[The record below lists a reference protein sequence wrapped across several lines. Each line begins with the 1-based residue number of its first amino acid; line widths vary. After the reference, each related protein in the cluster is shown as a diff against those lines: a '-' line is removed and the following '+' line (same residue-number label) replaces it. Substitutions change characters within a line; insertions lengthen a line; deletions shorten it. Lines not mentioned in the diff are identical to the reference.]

1 MLCSFCGT
9 DNRPEYKFC
18 GMCGV
23 RLERRHAERRVN
35 QGVSTKC
42 SGCGH
47 VNDSG
52 QKFCG
57 MCGSRVERR
66 VQDRRASEGEPRAV
80 AIANAQLPTPDVAS
94 KPRPQP
100 VQMASSTPDIP
111 APLPRK
117 AEPAIF
123 RNEPVKEPYVQD
135 TNISGPSFLG
145 LGSQAEGN
153 GDYLLEDEPS
163 RGGVKKVLFL
173 VIIIVIAGLIFMQ
186 WRSSLKANPR
196 NSPPKVDPAST
207 GPATAPQG
215 NNQPPSANS
224 PDQSAT
230 NTGSD
235 SVEASTAKDTKDPK
249 NATASPSTANSKNTA
264 DNDSKDAQ
272 GDSPAAPSE
281 SASAASADPPEESA
295 GKTASNKPDNSD
307 SQPSAEPKSAETKT
321 SDDRKPSAALLRAQQ
336 YLQGRGGV
344 QQNCEQGLLYLHA
357 ATEKNDPGA
366 AIQMAALYSSGHCVK
381 QDRVMAYRWFN
392 SAHELEPANMWIQ
405 KNMDQLWAQMTTQ
418 ERRLAGY

>member
-23 RLERRHAERRVN
+23 RLERRQAERRMS
-35 QGVSTKC
+35 QGASTKC
-42 SGCGH
+42 PDCSH
-47 VNDSG
+47 VNDSS

-66 VQDRRASEGEPRAV
+66 LQERRSTGSTEGEPRAV
-80 AIANAQLPTPDVAS
+80 AIANAQLPTPDIIS
-94 KPRPQP
+94 KTKPQVVTTAP
-100 VQMASSTPDIP
+100 STPDIP
-111 APLPRK
+111 VSLPRK

-123 RNEPVKEPYVQD
+123 RNDPVKEPYVQN
-135 TNISGPSFLG
+135 TKNTEISGPSFLG
-145 LGSQAEGN
+145 LGAQSEGD

-163 RGGVKKVLFL
+163 RGGFKKFLFL
-173 VIIIVIAGLIFMQ
+173 VILAAIAGLIFMQ
-186 WRSSLKANPR
+186 WRSSLKANPK
-196 NSPPKVDPAST
+196 NPPKSEPASST
-207 GPATAPQG
+207 PATPPQG
-215 NNQPPSANS
+215 SNQAPSTPGSSN
-224 PDQSAT
+224 QSTQAASSSAD
-230 NTGSD
+230 N
-235 SVEASTAKDTKDPK
+235 VEASTAKDPAKDPK
-249 NATASPSTANSKNTA
+249 SATDDKGAPTDPSGTV
-264 DNDSKDAQ
+264 
-272 GDSPAAPSE
+272 SE
-281 SASAASADPPEESA
+281 TPGSSAAANPAENSTEKTSSKKPDSGDDPPP
-295 GKTASNKPDNSD
+295 T
-307 SQPSAEPKSAETKT
+307 AETK
-321 SDDRKPSAALLRAQQ
+321 SADAKPADDRKPSAALIRAQQ

-344 QQNCEQGLLYLHA
+344 QQNCEQGLLYLRA
-357 ATEKNDPGA
+357 ATEKSDPGA